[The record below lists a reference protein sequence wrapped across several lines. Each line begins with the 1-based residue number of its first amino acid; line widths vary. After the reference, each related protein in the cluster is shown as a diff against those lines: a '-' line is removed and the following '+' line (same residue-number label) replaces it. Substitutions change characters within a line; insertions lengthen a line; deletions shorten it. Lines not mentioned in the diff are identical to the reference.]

1 MTDIAENIM
10 LLRQEIPGSVKMVAV
25 SKLKQV
31 SDILVAYE
39 AGQRLFG
46 ENRVQELINKTGLL
60 PADIEWH
67 FVGHLQ
73 SNKVRQLIPHVSMI
87 QSVDSFKLLLA
98 IDRTAME
105 TGRIIDCLIQF
116 HIAREISKFGFTIDE
131 VDQMFES
138 EQFKSLRNVSIRGV
152 MGMATFTNDID
163 QVRNEF
169 RYLKSCFD
177 NIKMRHFKGDA
188 GFKEISMGMSGDY
201 LIAIEEGATIIRIGS
216 KIFGER

>member
-1 MTDIAENIM
+1 
-10 LLRQEIPGSVKMVAV
+10 
-25 SKLKQV
+25 
-31 SDILVAYE
+31 
-39 AGQRLFG
+39 
-46 ENRVQELINKTGLL
+46 
-60 PADIEWH
+60 
-67 FVGHLQ
+67 
-73 SNKVRQLIPHVSMI
+73 
-87 QSVDSFKLLLA
+87 
-98 IDRTAME
+98 
-105 TGRIIDCLIQF
+105 
-116 HIAREISKFGFTIDE
+116 
-131 VDQMFES
+131 MFES